1 MLLTA
6 TVGFSLVQ
14 SQEPG
19 VLFRLSLLE
28 SSLDSPEFPF
38 LGGVFGATAWL

>member
-6 TVGFSLVQ
+6 TVSFSLVQ

-19 VLFRLSLLE
+19 VLLGLSLLE
-28 SSLDSPEFPF
+28 SSLDSPECPF
-38 LGGVFGATAWL
+38 LVGASVWL